1 MAALGKKRG
10 SGTTCRSFT
19 LIELLI
25 VVAIIG
31 ILAAIAVP
39 NFLNAQLR
47 AKVARVYA
55 DQKAFGTAFEI
66 YFADWNR
73 FPFERDCGCTYVQY
87 LRGLTT
93 PVAYMANVRIADP
106 FGQPPSKFAQG
117 CPDWA
122 GSFHYVNYNGVWGPC
137 VYGGVGF
144 TPNAYTVMSYGPD
157 KYQDGAEHFIRCY
170 RFPGQCS
177 PDNQSGNVNAWNLIY
192 NPTNGLISGGDIAR
206 TGGNSNTPAVVGG

>member
-1 MAALGKKRG
+1 MRTKE
-10 SGTTCRSFT
+10 SSFT

-47 AKVARVYA
+47 AKVSRVYA
-55 DQKAFGTAFEI
+55 DQRSYATAMET
-66 YFADWNR
+66 YNLDWNN
-73 FPFERDCGCTYVQY
+73 FPFERDCGCTYIQY

-93 PVAYMANVRIADP
+93 PVSYIANIKLPDP

-122 GSFHYVNYNGVWGPC
+122 GTYHYVNYSGVWGPC
-137 VYGGVGF
+137 VYGDWGKAHR
-144 TPNAYTVMSYGPD
+144 AYTIMSYGPD
-157 KYQDGAEHFIRCY
+157 KHQDGAEHFIRCY
-170 RFPGQCS
+170 LM
-177 PDNQSGNVNAWNLIY
+177 PDACGPDTPIYGNPWNLIY
-192 NPTNGLISGGDIAR
+192 NPSNGLVSGGDIAR
-206 TGGNSNTPAVVGG
+206 TGGDSGGAPTVIGG